1 MKPLHVL
8 ASALISLA
16 SIAPATADTWQFSYT
31 GFYDADAG
39 VFDPNY
45 RVAGSFSGIDTNFDN
60 KIEKSELTSLKL
72 QGDFSYIPCEQL
84 PNMRPRRRCDIPSF
98 SYLLGSR
105 ELNFEIHE
113 HHSDPEGFYYWFTD
127 IRTGSSIL
135 QQQYFGIW
143 TVTLQW
149 SHQHN
154 WTDQTV
160 LTVTGPGP
168 VPEPETYAMLLAGLG
183 LVGYAARRR
192 KTG

>member
-1 MKPLHVL
+1 MKPFSFL
-8 ASALISLA
+8 ASALLSLA
-16 SIAPATADTWQFSYT
+16 AATPATADTWQFTYT

-45 RVAGSFSGIDTNFDN
+45 QVAGSFSGVDANFDN
-60 KIEKSELTSLKL
+60 KIEQSELTSFTLKN
-72 QGDFSYIPCEQL
+72 DFSYIPCEQL
-84 PNMRPRRRCDIPSF
+84 PNMRPRRSCDISSF

-105 ELNFEIHE
+105 QLNFETHE
-113 HHSDPEGFYYWFTD
+113 HHSDPEGFYYWLTD
-127 IRTGSSIL
+127 IRTGATIL
-135 QQQYFGIW
+135 QQEYFGIW

-160 LTVTGPGP
+160 LSVTGPGP

-192 KTG
+192 KAG